1 MRSYLTRILIVASL
15 FLLTGYRALAQ
26 DDRLEQIRQRLDSLA
41 ADNKG
46 LQQLVQ
52 ISVTGVSV
60 RDYLN
65 AIARSNRLSF
75 QVDPAIDFKIY
86 NTFNNVTVSNILILL
101 AQQYNLDIG
110 STGSIIIIKPYQDP
124 RFNVKPAVKLPNVRF
139 AQADQT
145 LSLELNNDTLS
156 AVARRITAL
165 SGRNVMVPGNLQNKL
180 VNAYIL
186 SSPFDAALEKLAY
199 GNEFKM
205 IRTNDNF
212 YLFQSLEEGEQLYV
226 NGDNRTSVR
235 RQFKP
240 AASMPAGNSGLFV
253 KTTADGRK
261 LVSVDAVNASIS
273 DLVRQA
279 SHEMGK
285 NYFLYTEL
293 KGSVTTH
300 AADLS
305 YDNFLEAL
313 FRGTEYTFS
322 ADNGVYM
329 IGDRKLEGLRT
340 TKAVQLQNRSID
352 TVMAMIPADWKRGV
366 EIHEFK
372 ELNMILLSGSRPQI
386 AEIESFIHQLDQL
399 VPQVLIE
406 VTMLDFH
413 NTRTISTGIGAGV
426 SDSVKTGGTILPGMD
441 FTFGSGSVNDF
452 LNRVGSVAHLN
463 LGHVVP
469 NFYVSLKALESKDNV
484 DVRSVPKLTTLNGH
498 AAKLSIGSSRYYK
511 NTTQNVIPS
520 TTTSQTILS
529 NVYQETRADLA
540 INIRP
545 VVSGDDQ
552 VTLNINV
559 DISDFIGT
567 PPDNAPPP
575 KSTSKFESIIR
586 AHDQDMIVL
595 GGIERTESS
604 ESGSGFPLL
613 SRIPVLKYIFGQR
626 SKTNGKIV
634 TVLFIKPT
642 IIR

>member
-1 MRSYLTRILIVASL
+1 MHFVFTRLLSFLIFFL
-15 FLLTGYRALAQ
+15 FISHTAFSQ
-26 DDRLEQIRQRLDSLA
+26 SDRIAIIKDRLDSLSA
-41 ADNKG
+41 TNKG
-46 LQQLVQ
+46 LNQLVQ

-60 RDYLN
+60 KDYIN
-65 AIARSNRLSF
+65 AIARSNNLSF
-75 QVDPAIDFKIY
+75 QIDPALDFKVY

-101 AQQYNLDIG
+101 AQQYNLDI
-110 STGSIIIIKPYQDP
+110 SSIGSIIVVKPYQAP
-124 RFNVKPAVKLPNVRF
+124 RTNAKPAPRLPKVSFNN
-139 AQADQT
+139 QDQR
-145 LSLELNNDTLS
+145 LSLELNNDTL
-156 AVARRITAL
+156 AVVAKRITAL
-165 SGRNVMVPGNLQNKL
+165 SGRNIMVPATLQNKL

-186 SSPFDAALEKLAY
+186 SSPFEPALEKLAY
-199 GNEFKM
+199 GNEFKLVK
-205 IRTNDNF
+205 TNDNF
-212 YLFQSLEEGEQLYV
+212 YLFQQLEDGEQLYV
-226 NGDNRTSVR
+226 NGDNQTAVR

-240 AASMPAGNSGLFV
+240 AGNIPSGNTGLYIR
-253 KTTADGRK
+253 TTPDGRK
-261 LVSVDAVNASIS
+261 LISVDATNAPIA

-285 NYFLYTEL
+285 NYFVYSEI
-293 KGSVTTH
+293 KGAVTTH
-300 AADLS
+300 AVDLS

-313 FRGTEYTFS
+313 FRGTDYTYN

-329 IGDRKLEGLRT
+329 IGDRKLEGLRA

-352 TVMAMIPADWKRGV
+352 TVLAMIPADWKRGV
-366 EIHEFK
+366 EIREFK
-372 ELNMILLSGSRPQI
+372 ELNTILLSGSRPQI
-386 AEIESFIHQLDQL
+386 VEIESFIHQLDQL

-452 LNRVGSVAHLN
+452 LNRVGSVAHIN

-469 NFYVSLKALESKDNV
+469 NFYVSLKALETKDNV

-498 AAKLSIGSSRYYK
+498 TAKLSIGSSRWYK

-520 TTTSQTILS
+520 TTTSQTLIS
-529 NVYQETRADLA
+529 NVFQETKADLS
-540 INIRP
+540 IDIRP

-559 DISDFIGT
+559 DISDFIGI

-595 GGIERTESS
+595 GGIERTENS
-604 ESGSGFPLL
+604 ENGSGFPLL
-613 SRIPVLKYIFGQR
+613 SRIPILKYIFGQR
-626 SKTNGKIV
+626 SKTNAKVV